1 MKNRPRS
8 TLGGRIAY
16 NETKVEC
23 PKCHVTMIATVA
35 DLKSDKLLRCP
46 VCRTPLND
54 PHSPRGDHLL
64 LMYYTKAR

>member
-1 MKNRPRS
+1 MKKRPRS

-16 NETKVEC
+16 NETQVEC
-23 PKCHVTMIATVA
+23 PACYATMIAKVA

-54 PHSPRGDHLL
+54 PHGPRGDHLL